1 MRLITAIGALLVL
14 MPGICAADGT
24 FRCGSWL
31 VSADSSV
38 ADLLKKCGKP
48 SSQEAS
54 TSDVRNEHGV
64 KVATSTTEVWRYDRG
79 TVAPPMIVTI
89 VDGQIQSI
97 EGGK

>member
-1 MRLITAIGALLVL
+1 MRIATTICALLVL
-14 MPGICAADGT
+14 IPQICAADGT

-48 SSQEAS
+48 TSQEVS

-64 KVATSTTEVWRYDRG
+64 KVATSTTEIWRYDRG
-79 TVAPPMIVTI
+79 TVAPPMVVTI

-97 EGGK
+97 EGSK